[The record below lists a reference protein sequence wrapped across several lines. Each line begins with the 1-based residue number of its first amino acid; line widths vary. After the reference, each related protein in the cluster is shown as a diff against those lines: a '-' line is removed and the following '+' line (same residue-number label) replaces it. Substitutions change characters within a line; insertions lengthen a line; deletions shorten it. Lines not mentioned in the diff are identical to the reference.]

1 VNDTQLLTRLAEANA
16 YGKEAPLPETIWTS
30 ELALREIER
39 RMGMK
44 PTESP
49 DQPTVTSGQQQQ
61 EAAPPPSA
69 PDQVITAPQ
78 QRRRQGG
85 RGPLVAIAAAVVV
98 VLVIGAAAAILT
110 LSGDGGD
117 DVVAASPTPGPV
129 TSFADIAG
137 TTYERQGNGPRYLL
151 FFEDGTFH
159 SSSNPD
165 LVVDRPSDVYTT
177 RFDGTQVFITSPPS
191 SRCPQP
197 DQGGTQGG
205 TYEIH
210 LLEGGSV
217 QFLAIDEDPCAQRSS
232 FLQALDRDGVSAG
245 GFVPVP

>member
-49 DQPTVTSGQQQQ
+49 DQPTVTSSQQQQ

-85 RGPLVAIAAAVVV
+85 RRPLVAIAAAVVV

-117 DVVAASPTPGPV
+117 DVVAASPTTSGPI
-129 TSFADIAG
+129 TSFDDIAG
-137 TTYERQGNGPRYLL
+137 TIYQRQGSGSDQYMYFL
-151 FFEDGTFH
+151 EDGTIH
-159 SSSNPD
+159 GSSNPD
-165 LVVDRPSDVYTT
+165 FVVDRPFVVFQTSFEETKILITT
-177 RFDGTQVFITSPPS
+177 DNLFCD
-191 SRCPQP
+191 QP
-197 DQGGTQGG
+197 DQGGT
-205 TYEIH
+205 YE
-210 LLEGGSV
+210 LLVLENGNLMFV
-217 QFLAIDEDPCAQRSS
+217 AVDEDSCGLRSGNFS
-232 FLQALDRDGVSAG
+232 NTEWA
-245 GFVPVP
+245 PIP

>member
-1 VNDTQLLTRLAEANA
+1 MNDTQLLTRLAEANA

-49 DQPTVTSGQQQQ
+49 DQPTVTSSQQQQ

-85 RGPLVAIAAAVVV
+85 RGPLVAIAAVVV
-98 VLVIGAAAAILT
+98 VVVIGAAAAILT
-110 LSGDGGD
+110 LTGDGGD
-117 DVVAASPTPGPV
+117 DVVAASPTTPGPV
-129 TSFADIAG
+129 TSFDDIAG
-137 TTYERQGNGPRYLL
+137 TIYRSQGIGRDQYLYFL
-151 FFEDGTFH
+151 EDGTINV
-159 SSSNPD
+159 STNPD
-165 LVVDRPSDVYTT
+165 LVVDRSSDVYTT
-177 RFDGTQVFITSPPS
+177 RFEGTQVLITSPGS

-197 DQGGTQGG
+197 DQGGT
-205 TYEIH
+205 YEIH
-210 LLEGGSV
+210 LLENGNV
-217 QFLAIDEDPCAQRSS
+217 QFLAIDEDPCALRSS
-232 FLQALDRDGVSAG
+232 FLPLDRDGVSAG

>member
-1 VNDTQLLTRLAEANA
+1 MTTDPRERLRRIDPAPVDAEPPSGAI
-16 YGKEAPLPETIWTS
+16 EATAVIH
-30 ELALREIER
+30 EIER

-49 DQPTVTSGQQQQ
+49 DQPTVTSSQQQQ

-69 PDQVITAPQ
+69 PDQVITAPP

-98 VLVIGAAAAILT
+98 VLVIGAAAGILT

-117 DVVAASPTPGPV
+117 DVVAASPTTSGPI
-129 TSFADIAG
+129 TSFDDIAG
-137 TTYERQGNGPRYLL
+137 RIYLSQGIGPDEYMYFL
-151 FFEDGTFH
+151 EDGTIH
-159 SSSNPD
+159 SSTNPD
-165 LVVDRPSDVYTT
+165 LVVDRASDVYTT
-177 RFDGTQVFITSPPS
+177 RLEGTHVLITVIS

-197 DQGGTQGG
+197 DQGGT
-205 TYEIH
+205 YEIH
-210 LLEGGSV
+210 LLENGDL
-217 QFLAIDEDPCAQRSS
+217 QFLAIDEDPCAMRSGYLQR
-232 FLQALDRDGVSAG
+232 

>member
-1 VNDTQLLTRLAEANA
+1 MSA
-16 YGKEAPLPETIWTS
+16 
-30 ELALREIER
+30 IER
-39 RMGMK
+39 LERAN
-44 PTESP
+44 PVP
-49 DQPTVTSGQQQQ
+49 D
-61 EAAPPPSA
+61 EDRLLAAPGAMDAFVSSVKERSGIVKNTDKTSAGVEDRPPIEVPTGSG
-69 PDQVITAPQ
+69 PDEEVAVEGS
-78 QRRRQGG
+78 RSRFG
-85 RGPLVAIAAAVVV
+85 LVAAAAVV

-137 TTYERQGNGPRYLL
+137 TTYERQGNEPRYLI
-151 FFEDGTFH
+151 FFEDGTMN

-191 SRCPQP
+191 TRCPQG
-197 DQGGTQGG
+197 DQGG

-210 LLEGGSV
+210 LLESGSV
-217 QFLAIDEDPCAQRSS
+217 QFLAIDEDGCAQRSS

-245 GFVPVP
+245 GFVPIP

>member
-1 VNDTQLLTRLAEANA
+1 MNDTQLLTRLAEANA

-49 DQPTVTSGQQQQ
+49 DQPTVTSSQQQQ

-69 PDQVITAPQ
+69 PDRVITSPQ
-78 QRRRQGG
+78 QRRQQG
-85 RGPLVAIAAAVVV
+85 RRTPLVAIAAVVV

-117 DVVAASPTPGPV
+117 DVVAASPTPGSV
-129 TSFADIAG
+129 TSFANIAG
-137 TTYERQGNGPRYLL
+137 TTYKRQGAGIPAYLV

-159 SSSNPD
+159 TSANPD

-177 RFDGTQVFITSPPS
+177 RFDGTQVFITSPPG
-191 SRCPQP
+191 SRC
-197 DQGGTQGG
+197 QGGTQGG

-217 QFLAIDEDPCAQRSS
+217 QFVAIDEDGCAQRSS
-232 FLQALDRDGVSAG
+232 FLQALDSDGVSAG